1 MDANNIKLNLPFDE
15 SDGSKVAYD
24 YSSNRADGV
33 VDGASFVA
41 GKNGN
46 AIAFNGSG
54 ICEISKDVFN
64 GNINGEWTILT
75 WVKGLQLECGT
86 PRQMI
91 WVLNFGGIN
100 DTTEV
105 AIEVNPELWISLAV
119 TKKGN
124 LYNFYVN
131 TSLIKSVVCTG
142 SLQGVSLNQDYYGG
156 DGMGCLDDFKV
167 YNVAL
172 SQEDLTQEI
181 NESQNIEYSIDG
193 VNIKEVYGV
202 CVADSKGVISKPKLK
217 APTSVSWDNYH
228 GEVVDLYHK
237 FYEAREITL
246 SCFCKA
252 DSKNDFI
259 TKIMQ
264 FEQLFDKRGTQRLM
278 ISVHPIKPLVY
289 EVYCK
294 EAIEVTKTWNDRL
307 MVGTFDLKLT
317 EPEPVKRV
325 LKHIRV
331 SDATNECQITLT
343 SEKYVNI
350 YWGDGES
357 TLDVYGINT
366 MVKHIYKD
374 NGDFFII
381 VSGCV
386 DEITE
391 FETNAIV
398 VWNKL

>member
-1 MDANNIKLNLPFDE
+1 MNANNIALNLPFDE
-15 SDGSKVAYD
+15 SDGSKIAYD
-24 YSSNRADGV
+24 YSFNRADGV
-33 VDGASFVA
+33 VDGSSFVP

-46 AIAFNGSG
+46 AIAFDGEG
-54 ICEISKDVFN
+54 TCEVSANIF

-75 WVKGLQLECGT
+75 WAKGLTVDCGS
-86 PRQMI
+86 PKQMI
-91 WVLNFGGIN
+91 WLLNFGGIN
-100 DTTEV
+100 DELEV
-105 AIEVNPELWISLAV
+105 PIEVNPELWVSLAV

-131 TSLIKSVVCTG
+131 TSLIKSVVRNGT
-142 SLQGVSLNQDYYGG
+142 LQGVSLNQDYYGG
-156 DGMGCLDDFKV
+156 EAGMGCLDDFKV
-167 YNVAL
+167 YKIAL
-172 SQEDLTQEI
+172 SQDDLTQEL
-181 NESQNIEYSIDG
+181 NETSNIEYTIDG
-193 VNIKEVYGV
+193 VNIKDAYGV

-217 APTSVSWDNYH
+217 TPASVSWDNYH

-246 SCFCKA
+246 SCFIKA
-252 DSKNDFI
+252 ESKNDFI
-259 TKIMQ
+259 TRVVQ
-264 FEQLFDKRGTQRLM
+264 FEQLFDKQGTQRLM

-294 EAIEVTKTWNDRL
+294 NEISVTKTWNDRL

-331 SDATNECQITLT
+331 SDETKECTVTLT
-343 SEKYVNI
+343 SNKYVNI

-357 TLDVYGINT
+357 DLDVCGTNKT
-366 MVKHIYKD
+366 VKHTFKD
-374 NGDFFII
+374 NGDFFIVI
-381 VSGCV
+381 TGCI
-386 DEITE
+386 DEITD
-391 FETNAIV
+391 FSTNAIV